1 MFSIESLIMKLI
13 IVESP
18 TKAKT
23 LGRFLGKEYLV
34 EATMG
39 HIKDLPKSKLGVDV
53 EKDFKPD
60 YLIVERQTK
69 TIKTL
74 LSEAKKAKAIYLA
87 TDPDR
92 EGEAISAHVAEML
105 DENKI
110 KKDTKRIVFH
120 EVTKE
125 AVERA
130 ISEPRKVDNNLVN
143 AQAARRVLDRIVGYE
158 LSPLL
163 WEKLRYGL
171 SAGRVQSPALRILME
186 QERLIR
192 AFVPETYFVITGI
205 FKAKNIKFPLVC
217 EKEPKEEKEADRIV
231 SEAKKGTWNI
241 ISVKEKIVSRN
252 PYPPFITST
261 LQRTASTRLGFS
273 PSRTMRA
280 AQKLYEK
287 GHITYMRTDSTNM
300 SIQAQ
305 NTILS
310 LVIKEYGDKYAQ
322 KRFFKTKSKN
332 AQEAHECIRPTNFS
346 TKSILS
352 GDEASLYKL
361 IWTRT
366 VASQMASARVG
377 NTKISANITEGK
389 IPNFSTTGTRII
401 FDGWLRI
408 DTASRKED
416 VQVPALADAEAI
428 GLTSIKKEQKE
439 TQPPNRYTEA
449 GLIKELEARGIG
461 RPSTYA
467 SIMRTLEDRG
477 YTTKQGQTLFP
488 TDTGDVVSTFL
499 EKHFATYI
507 SDTFTAEMEGK
518 LDEIARGE
526 REYTPMLTGFY
537 KPFHRDLLANKDIPK
552 LTNLG
557 AADKKYKCPICK
569 KGMIV
574 KLGKSGKFLSC
585 KDFPKCKGAL
595 SMEGAQLG
603 GAKFIGK
610 DPATGQSINLLDG
623 RFGPYLQLGEKTDD
637 NPTPRRA
644 ALPKDIALADLTLA
658 KALHFLS
665 LPRNL
670 GAHPKTSE
678 MVFANIGRFG
688 PYVGA
693 GKEFRSIRGKDS
705 PYDITLKRALEIL
718 NKPKSLPKGTTLVK
732 VLGKHP
738 KTEKEIR
745 LLKSKSG
752 LFVQKGLQRY
762 YFDEK
767 DESKITLERAIE
779 MMK

>member
-1 MFSIESLIMKLI
+1 MNLI

-23 LGRFLGKEYLV
+23 LGRFLGKEYTV

-39 HIKDLPKSKLGVDV
+39 HIKDLPKSKLSVDV
-53 EKDFKPD
+53 KHDFKPD
-60 YLIVERQTK
+60 FQIVERQVA
-69 TIKTL
+69 TIKSL
-74 LSEAKKAKAIYLA
+74 LSAAKKAKTIYLA

-92 EGEAISAHVAEML
+92 EGEAISAHVEEVL
-105 DENKI
+105 GENKV

-120 EVTKE
+120 EITKE
-125 AVERA
+125 AVEHA
-130 ISEPRKVDNNLVN
+130 ISAPRKVDNNLVE

-192 AFVPETYFVITGI
+192 AFVPETYFVITGK
-205 FKAKNIKFPLVC
+205 FSAKSIKFPLVC
-217 EKEPKEEKEADRIV
+217 DEEPKEEKEADRILK
-231 SEAKKGTWNI
+231 EAKKGAWTVVSI
-241 ISVKEKIVSRN
+241 KEKQVNKN

-261 LQRTASTRLGFS
+261 LQRSASTRLGFS

-280 AQKLYEK
+280 AQKLYEG

-300 SIQAQ
+300 SVQAQ
-305 NTILS
+305 NAIVS
-310 LVIKEYGDKYAQ
+310 LVTKEYGEKYIE
-322 KRFFKTKSKN
+322 KRVFKTKSKN

-346 TKSILS
+346 TKSVLS
-352 GDEASLYKL
+352 GDESSLYKL

-366 VASQMASARVG
+366 VASQMASAKVSS
-377 NTKISANITEGK
+377 TKISANIAEK
-389 IPNFSTTGTRII
+389 SIPDFSTTGARII
-401 FDGWLRI
+401 FDGWLKI

-416 VQVPALADAEAI
+416 VQVPALSEGEPIKLA
-428 GLTSIKKEQKE
+428 SIDKEQKE

-449 GLIKELEARGIG
+449 GLVKELEARGIG

-467 SIMRTLEDRG
+467 SIMRTLESRG

-499 EKHFATYI
+499 EKHFADYI
-507 SDTFTAEMEGK
+507 ADTFTAEMEEE

-526 REYTPMLTGFY
+526 REYVPMMKSFY
-537 KPFHRDLLANKDIPK
+537 KPFHKNLLANKDIAK

-557 AADKKYKCPICK
+557 EADKKYKCPVCK
-569 KGMIV
+569 KGAMII

-595 SMEGAQLG
+595 SMEGAELG
-603 GAKFIGK
+603 GAKVIGK
-610 DPATGQSINLLDG
+610 DPKTGEPINILDG
-623 RFGPYLQLGEKTDD
+623 RFGPYLQIGEKTDD
-637 NPTPRRA
+637 NPKPRRA
-644 ALPKDIALADLTLA
+644 SLPKDIILEDLTLK
-658 KALHFLS
+658 KALHLLS
-665 LPRNL
+665 LPRDL
-670 GAHPKTSE
+670 GVHPKTGE
-678 MVFANIGRFG
+678 TVFANIGRFG
-688 PYVGA
+688 PYVGF
-693 GKEFRSIRGKDS
+693 GKEFRSIRGKDN
-705 PYDITLKRALEIL
+705 PYDITFKRALEIL
-718 NKPKSLPKGTTLVK
+718 NKPKQLPKGTTLVK

-738 KTEKEIR
+738 KTQKEIR

-762 YFDEK
+762 YFEDMDEK
-767 DESKITLERAIE
+767 KITLEQAVE